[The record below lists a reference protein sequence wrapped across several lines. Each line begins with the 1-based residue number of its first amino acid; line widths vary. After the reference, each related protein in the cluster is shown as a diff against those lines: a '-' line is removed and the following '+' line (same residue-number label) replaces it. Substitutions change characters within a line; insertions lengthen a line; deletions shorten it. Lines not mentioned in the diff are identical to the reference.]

1 MGELSWG
8 STINGITIND
18 IIKADKCATITG
30 TIGTITLR
38 DEEKKPDVDPEVKST
53 LDKWGKKLYATFYKD
68 GYKTTSKELT
78 PDIKDVIVYNN
89 KVVAVEFA
97 DGTTEKAV
105 LHPDDK
111 FSIEQGI
118 SICITKKLV
127 GGSAIYN
134 KLMERALKVKKAVDD
149 AKEQEAAD
157 EYARKERAKKWAAKR
172 AARNAKKREDYI
184 NLQKEAYLRALAEFN
199 MDHGDVEK

>member
-1 MGELSWG
+1 MGTESYTLS
-8 STINGITIND
+8 SVITD
-18 IIKADKCATITG
+18 CYGFIKADSGTI
-30 TIGTITLR
+30 TIGTT
-38 DEEKKPDVDPEVKST
+38 EEKKPDVAPEVKST
-53 LDKWGKKLYATFYKD
+53 LDRWGNKLRATFYKD
-68 GYKTTSKELT
+68 GYKTTSKELI
-78 PDIKDVIVYNN
+78 PDIKDVIVYNEQ
-89 KVVAVEFA
+89 VVAVEFA

-134 KLMERALKVKKAVDD
+134 KLIERALKVKKANDD

-157 EYARKERAKKWAAKR
+157 EYARKERAKKWAAKK

-184 NLQKEAYLRALAEFN
+184 NLHKEAYLRALAEFN

>member
-1 MGELSWG
+1 MGISSW
-8 STINGITIND
+8 SNTLNGITIND
-18 IIKADKCATITG
+18 FIAIDKCATITG
-30 TIGTITLR
+30 TINLP
-38 DEEKKPDVDPEVKST
+38 EEKKPDVAPEVKST
-53 LDKWGKKLYATFYKD
+53 LDVRGKKLYATFYKD
-68 GYKTTSKELT
+68 GFKTSSKELI
-78 PDIKDVIVYNN
+78 PDIVDVIVYND
-89 KVVAVEFA
+89 KAVAVEFA

-134 KLMERALKVKKAVDD
+134 KLIERVLKLKKALDD
-149 AKEQEAAD
+149 AKEQKAAD

-184 NLQKEAYLRALAEFN
+184 NIQKEAYLRALAEFN
-199 MDHGDVEK
+199 MDHSDVEK